1 MNTDYFENF
10 IDKSDFQQSEKPRLP
25 NWVSEKNSSKK
36 AFLAIQTLYKKKLE
50 YISKHSKKEHF
61 NRKSTYQISKSAVA
75 RFIGKS
81 KPNAI
86 FHTVDYAVHLT
97 SELREK
103 NEALFKSYQK
113 AIRVN
118 KKGKQGYTKQKLVRV
133 LQETEQELKVISEQ
147 TLEEVLERSIER
159 LSMPVRRQLGL
170 I

>member
-1 MNTDYFENF
+1 M
-10 IDKSDFQQSEKPRLP
+10 
-25 NWVSEKNSSKK
+25 
-36 AFLAIQTLYKKKLE
+36 AIQTLYKKKLE

-97 SELREK
+97 SELQEK